1 MLDKLTTLSL
11 SLGISPET
19 MVLAGIACG
28 SMFLFVG
35 FASMATQRS
44 PAAIRLADTAEA
56 RRKVREDRGILKS
69 PVAEATGIMK
79 SFLPSDLEQRTAL
92 HRKLAQAGYSGPKAL
107 RNFTL
112 IRAFLGLVL
121 PAWSLG
127 MVLAGRFLGGVLP
140 VTFTDWIAS
149 FSSMQVTQIIVVLVA
164 VGYYVPLLWLNS
176 RVAERRQR
184 ITESFPNALDMMQV
198 AVEAGLGFDAAMTR
212 VGNELSEIAP
222 DIAYEFLSVQHQV
235 QAGRPR
241 QAAMRDMASQTGV
254 DVVTSFANVVHQ
266 SMQFGTSM
274 SEALTTYAGEMRE
287 YRELKAQEMA
297 NKLPVKLSGVMAALM
312 LPALVMLT
320 IGPTVI
326 RYVNM
331 TTGG

>member
-1 MLDKLTTLSL
+1 MLDKLNALSL
-11 SLGISPET
+11 SLGISAEFLI
-19 MVLAGIACG
+19 LAGIACG
-28 SMFLFVG
+28 SMLLFVG

-44 PAAIRLADTAEA
+44 PAAVRLADTAA
-56 RRKVREDRGILKS
+56 SRRRVREDRGILKS

-79 SFLPSDLEQRTAL
+79 SFLPSDLAQRTAL
-92 HRKLAQAGYSGPKAL
+92 HRKLAQAGHSGPNAL

-112 IRAFLGLVL
+112 VRVILGIVL
-121 PAWSLG
+121 PAWSLA
-127 MVLAGRFLGGVLP
+127 MVLAGKYLGNYLP
-140 VTFTDWIAS
+140 FAFTDWVAS
-149 FSSMQVTQIIVVLVA
+149 FSSLQVTQIIVTLVA
-164 VGYYVPLLWLNS
+164 VGYYLPMMWLNG
-176 RVAERRQR
+176 RVKERRQK

-212 VGNELSEIAP
+212 VGNELSSIAP
-222 DIAYEFLSVQHQV
+222 EIAYEFLSVQHQV
-235 QAGRPR
+235 QAGRSR
-241 QAAMRDMASQTGV
+241 QAAMRDMAEQTGV

-274 SEALTTYAGEMRE
+274 SEALTTYAAEMRE

-320 IGPTVI
+320 VGPTVI
-326 RYVNM
+326 RYINM
-331 TTGG
+331 ASS